1 MAPPAAVLRRAMAA
15 VLASLALLAGGCGGE
30 NGTESSRQDEGK
42 AAGHVALRFAGALT
56 GSVDA
61 ATEVACFGPS
71 EKGDAFTVSIDA
83 DAGLPVGGRR
93 LTALD
98 FSVPDY
104 DGPKAYDL
112 KRELDTEEGFDA
124 DEFFLLFDEPQ
135 DDPFVWGTPGS
146 TGTVTIDEGGES
158 GRLALRGWKNAA
170 DQRVDVEGTF
180 RCGRQS
186 ER

>member
-1 MAPPAAVLRRAMAA
+1 MAPPVAVLRRVMAA
-15 VLASLALLAGGCGGE
+15 VLASLALLGGACGGE

-56 GSVDA
+56 GSVDS

-104 DGPKAYDL
+104 DGPKVYDL

-124 DEFFLLFDEPQ
+124 DEFFLLFDDPE
-135 DDPFVWGTPGS
+135 DDPFLWGDDGAA
-146 TGTVTIDEGGES
+146 GTVTVDRGGES
-158 GRLALRGWKNAA
+158 GRLALRGWKSSGG
-170 DQRVDVEGTF
+170 DTIDVEGTF
-180 RCGRQS
+180 RCGRKAEQ
-186 ER
+186 

>member
-1 MAPPAAVLRRAMAA
+1 MVARVLRSVALA
-15 VLASLALLAGGCGGE
+15 VAVAGVASACGGGE
-30 NGTESSRQDEGK
+30 EGQVSRQEGG
-42 AAGHVALRFAGALT
+42 AAGHATLRFSGAVS

-61 ATEVACFGPS
+61 DTEVACFEPA
-71 EKGDAFTVSIDA
+71 EEGDRFTVSIDA
-83 DAGLPVGGRR
+83 DSGLPVGGQR

-98 FSVPDY
+98 VAIPGY
-104 DGPKAYDL
+104 DGPRTYDIHRDL
-112 KRELDTEEGFDA
+112 ETEAGFDA